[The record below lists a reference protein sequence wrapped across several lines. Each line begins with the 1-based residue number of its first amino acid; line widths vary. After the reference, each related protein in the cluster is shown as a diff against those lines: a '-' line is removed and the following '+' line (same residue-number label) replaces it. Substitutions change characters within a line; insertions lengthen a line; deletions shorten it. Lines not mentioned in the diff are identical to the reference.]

1 MISTLDINDNK
12 MIKDKLVKS
21 IPCITSKIDIQEQ
34 TLPRITSKIDIQE
47 QTLPRITS
55 KIDNDQE
62 VLNYIKTIQ
71 KYSKSLEINMFLMI
85 KDTIKNG
92 RKLSEIELHNIDKLS
107 SNEKIEIIK
116 LYNLMYSELINLI
129 TSN

>member
-1 MISTLDINDNK
+1 MFSN
-12 MIKDKLVKS
+12 
-21 IPCITSKIDIQEQ
+21 
-34 TLPRITSKIDIQE
+34 R
-47 QTLPRITS
+47 
-55 KIDNDQE
+55 
-62 VLNYIKTIQ
+62 
-71 KYSKSLEINMFLMI
+71 YSKSLEINMFLMI

-129 TSN
+129 TIN

>member
-1 MISTLDINDNK
+1 MFSN
-12 MIKDKLVKS
+12 
-21 IPCITSKIDIQEQ
+21 
-34 TLPRITSKIDIQE
+34 R
-47 QTLPRITS
+47 
-55 KIDNDQE
+55 
-62 VLNYIKTIQ
+62 
-71 KYSKSLEINMFLMI
+71 YSKSLEINMFLMI

-129 TSN
+129 TINRII